1 MIRLPCPHCGR
12 RNSNEFRYVG
22 DVRERPDGFETTEAE
37 FRRYLYE
44 HENPLGWV
52 RERWFHTAGCRRFV
66 CIERHTMTNECR
78 AAPSGTDAVAP

>member
-1 MIRLPCPHCGR
+1 MIRIPCPHCGR

-22 DVRERPDGFETTEAE
+22 DTRTRPEGAEMTKHE

-44 HENPLGWV
+44 QNNTLGWV
-52 RERWFHTAGCRRFV
+52 RERWFHAAGCRRFV

-78 AAPSGTDAVAP
+78 PVAIGADGLAP